1 MEALGKIVA
10 AIAAVCL
17 MLFFILVLGPV
28 IGAVSGL
35 VVGWLF
41 EPSIWQ
47 VFAAFGVDLT
57 GIAMW
62 QLGAVLAFVGG
73 FFKAAY
79 SSTGKKGD

>member
-10 AIAAVCL
+10 GIMTLCF
-17 MLFFILVLGPV
+17 MLFLIFVLGP
-28 IGAVSGL
+28 IFGALSGL

-41 EPSIWQ
+41 ESSIRQ

-57 GIAMW
+57 GIAIW

-73 FFKAAY
+73 FFRTAY
-79 SSTGKKGD
+79 TSTENKGS

>member
-1 MEALGKIVA
+1 MESLGKLVA
-10 AIAAVCL
+10 GILTVCL

-28 IGAVSGL
+28 IGALSGL

-41 EPSIWQ
+41 EPSIRQ

-62 QLGAVLAFVGG
+62 QLGAVLAFVGS

-79 SSTGKKGD
+79 TSTEKKDD